1 MKIQDLIVFKNGT
14 SINGE
19 VLVKTFVLAL
29 SYGKLQLAKKDILS
43 IEYRNP
49 SHPDE
54 DQVQVSAGSR
64 LGGDLE
70 PDIIPVRFES
80 TTQILKIP
88 KTDIHSIVLFLEGGR
103 VSAKTLR
110 ALKTLKASA

>member
-1 MKIQDLIVFKNGT
+1 MKIQDLIVLENGA
-14 SINGE
+14 SINGD
-19 VLVKTFVLAL
+19 VLVKTFVLVL
-29 SYGKLQLAKKDILS
+29 PYGKLKLEKSDILS

-49 SHPDE
+49 SHATE
-54 DQVQVSAGSR
+54 DQVQVSAGTR

-70 PDIIPVRFES
+70 PDIIPIRFES

-88 KTDIHSIVLFLEGGR
+88 KTDIHSIVLFLEGGK

-110 ALKTLKASA
+110 SLKALKAAV